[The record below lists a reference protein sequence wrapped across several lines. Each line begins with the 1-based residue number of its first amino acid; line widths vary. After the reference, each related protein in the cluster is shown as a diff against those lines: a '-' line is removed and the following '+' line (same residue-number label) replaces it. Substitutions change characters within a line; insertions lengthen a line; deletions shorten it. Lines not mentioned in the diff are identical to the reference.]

1 MYCNMVS
8 KLSVNVR
15 CILTCLLST
24 VFVLSACKPDL
35 SERDFV
41 LSQKRDSRLIGSWK
55 HIRIPEDNYS
65 LIREYT
71 PSGEIKQYD
80 NGEPSLQEQ
89 YFYTKGN
96 TVYVHELGDGF
107 KVSNR
112 TWKYVYRFS
121 EDGNILYIRRTDD
134 SLESKWQR
142 VVNSEQK

>member
-1 MYCNMVS
+1 MVS
-8 KLSVNVR
+8 KLSINVR

-24 VFVLSACKPDL
+24 VFMLSACKPDL

-41 LSQKRDSRLIGSWK
+41 LSQQRDNRLIGSWK
-55 HIRIPEDNYS
+55 KIRVSLEDNSS
-65 LIREYT
+65 LMREYT
-71 PSGEIKQYD
+71 LDGVIKRYD
-80 NGEPSLQEQ
+80 NGELSHEKQ